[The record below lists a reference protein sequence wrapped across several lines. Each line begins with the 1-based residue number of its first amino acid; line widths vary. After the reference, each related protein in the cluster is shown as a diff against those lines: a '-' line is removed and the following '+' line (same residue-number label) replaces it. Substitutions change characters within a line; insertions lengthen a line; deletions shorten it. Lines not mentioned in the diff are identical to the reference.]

1 MKTIV
6 KSISRSHSR
15 CGFFIVAV
23 ALCWFA
29 LSPALKAGCP
39 SIGGCGNANTAVGD
53 DALFNVSSGVWNVG
67 VGFQALSLNT
77 TGNQNTGIGY
87 QALFSNLSGDHST
100 AIGGLALSL
109 NTTGSDNVGVGFQTL
124 SLNTTGNRNTGM
136 GYRTLAFNSTNSDNT
151 AIGWNALFNNRNIDG
166 NTAVGSSAL
175 FTAVNSPQNVAVGFN
190 ALQATS
196 GTNGFNVAVGFQAL
210 ESVTTGG
217 QNTGVGDNAL
227 GSLLTGTLNT
237 AIGDLAGVD
246 HSGSDSGNVDIGAF
260 ELGVSGESFVTRIAN
275 IGNTPQSSG
284 VFLTVD
290 AVGGTKVGYVISS
303 RRYKEDIK
311 PMEKASESL
320 FALTPVTFRYKKDM
334 DPSGSQ
340 QYGLIAEDVAKVNPD
355 LVIND
360 EDGKPA
366 TLRFLNIQAM
376 LLNEFLKEHKK
387 VGEQQAS
394 IADLKST
401 IALQQR
407 EMQVLTAQ
415 LKEQA
420 AQIQKVSAQL
430 QTTKPALQA
439 VAINP

>member
-175 FTAVNSPQNVAVGFN
+175 FTAVNSPENVAVGFN

-210 ESVTTGG
+210 DEVTTGG
-217 QNTGVGDNAL
+217 QNTAVGDNAL
-227 GSLLTGTLNT
+227 GSIITGTVNT
-237 AIGDLAGVD
+237 ALGDLAGVG
-246 HSGSDSGNVDIGAF
+246 HTGSDSGNIDIGAF
-260 ELGVSGESFVTRIAN
+260 EEGVPGESFITRIGN
-275 IGNTPQSSG
+275 ITGTPFTTGGFFLYEVNGAIG
-284 VFLTVD
+284 VFT
-290 AVGGTKVGYVISS
+290 SS
-303 RRYKEDIK
+303 RKFKDDIK
-311 PMEKASESL
+311 PIDKASETIYSL
-320 FALTPVTFRYKKDM
+320 DPVTFRAKPGA
-334 DPSGSQ
+334 DPSRPRG
-340 QYGLIAEDVAKVNPD
+340 YGLIAEDVEKVNPD
-355 LVIND
+355 LVSHGQNDILTVRYESIN
-360 EDGKPA
+360 
-366 TLRFLNIQAM
+366 AM

-387 VGEQQAS
+387 VEKQQAS
-394 IADLKST
+394 ISDLKST
-401 IALQQR
+401 VALQQR

-430 QTTKPALQA
+430 QTTKPALRA